1 MTATEMVDDLTF
13 TAYAHNRDLAPEIS
27 PERWAK
33 VFPNAA
39 AMEERYQRER
49 AAGRPRQLMEV
60 ELERVNGGAA

>member
-1 MTATEMVDDLTF
+1 MTARDLVDDLTF
-13 TAYAHNRDLAPEIS
+13 AAYAHNRDIAPHVT

-39 AMEERYQRER
+39 AMEERYQHER
-49 AAGRPRQLMEV
+49 ANGRPRELTEV